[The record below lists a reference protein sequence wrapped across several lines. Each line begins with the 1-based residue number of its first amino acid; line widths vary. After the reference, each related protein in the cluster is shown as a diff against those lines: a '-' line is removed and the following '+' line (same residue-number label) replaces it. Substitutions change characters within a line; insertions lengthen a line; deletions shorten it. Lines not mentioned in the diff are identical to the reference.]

1 MNEQNFE
8 QNSGQDEITP
18 SVIKSKKKL
27 IIIIGAGIGL
37 LLIIAVITAALGS
50 ELFEGDNSKP
60 YPPLDPSLLADTKD
74 EDFDIFEY
82 KEYLQYNRVV
92 MLTDKNTGVTESIDD
107 ETYKNHGEAVALIY
121 EMLQAIIRG
130 DSEEYNSMV
139 LSSEGHYESFTQ
151 QQLYDMRITREGQTT
166 MQGKNGTYTEYVFT
180 LEYKI
185 HENNGTFKNNLLPDY
200 ARPHKIVINDSTG
213 ELLVM
218 DIIEPQY
225 KEK

>member
-1 MNEQNFE
+1 MNAQNFE
-8 QNSGQDEITP
+8 QNDGGNEKNP
-18 SVIKSKKKL
+18 PLIKSKKKL
-27 IIIIGAGIGL
+27 IIIIGVGISL
-37 LLIIAVITAALGS
+37 LLLIAVITAVLESGI
-50 ELFEGDNSKP
+50 FEEDTAKP

-82 KEYLQYNRVV
+82 KDYLNYNRVV

-107 ETYKNHGEAVALIY
+107 ETYKNHGEAIVLIY

-130 DSEEYNSMV
+130 DSEAYNSMV
-139 LSSEGHYESFTQ
+139 SSSVGHYESFTQ
-151 QQLYDMRITREGQTT
+151 QQLYDMRITRESHTT
-166 MQGKNGTYTEYVFT
+166 MKSKNGTYTEYVFT

-213 ELLVM
+213 KLLVM

>member
-1 MNEQNFE
+1 MNEHNFE
-8 QNSGQDEITP
+8 QSNGSDEKTP

-27 IIIIGAGIGL
+27 IIIIGVGIGL
-37 LLIIAVITAALGS
+37 LLIIAVMTAVLGS
-50 ELFEGDNSKP
+50 GIFDNDTSKP
-60 YPPLDPSLLADTKD
+60 YPPIDPSLLADTKD
-74 EDFDIFEY
+74 ENFDIFEY
-82 KEYLQYNRVV
+82 KEYLKYNRVV

-121 EMLQAIIRG
+121 EMLQAIIHG
-130 DSEEYNSMV
+130 DSETYNSMV
-139 LSSEGHYESFTQ
+139 AASEGHYESFTQ
-151 QQLYDMRITREGQTT
+151 QQLYDMRITRESQTT

-200 ARPHKIVINDSTG
+200 SRPHKIVINDSTG

>member
-1 MNEQNFE
+1 MNAQNFE
-8 QNSGQDEITP
+8 QNDGGNKKNP
-18 SVIKSKKKL
+18 PLIKSKKKL
-27 IIIIGAGIGL
+27 IIIIGVGIGL
-37 LLIIAVITAALGS
+37 LFLIAVMTAVLESGI
-50 ELFEGDNSKP
+50 FEEDTSKP

-82 KEYLQYNRVV
+82 KDYLNYNRVV

-107 ETYKNHGEAVALIY
+107 ETYKNHGEAVALVY
-121 EMLQAIIRG
+121 EMLQAIMRG
-130 DSEEYNSMV
+130 DSDAYNSMV
-139 LSSEGHYESFTQ
+139 SSCVGHYESFTQ
-151 QQLYDMRITREGQTT
+151 QQLYDMRITRESQTSLN
-166 MQGKNGTYTEYVFT
+166 GKNGTYSEYVFT

-213 ELLVM
+213 KLLVM
-218 DIIEPQY
+218 DIIEPRY

>member
-8 QNSGQDEITP
+8 QSNGSDEKTP

-27 IIIIGAGIGL
+27 IIIIGVGIGL
-37 LLIIAVITAALGS
+37 LLLIAVLTAALNLDIFNG
-50 ELFEGDNSKP
+50 ETSKP

-82 KEYLQYNRVV
+82 KEYLKYNRVV

-121 EMLQAIIRG
+121 EMLQAIIHG
-130 DSEEYNSMV
+130 DSETYNSMV
-139 LSSEGHYESFTQ
+139 AASEGHYESFTQ
-151 QQLYDMRITREGQTT
+151 QQLYDMRITRESQTT
-166 MQGKNGTYTEYVFT
+166 IQGKNGTYTEYVFT

-200 ARPHKIVINDSTG
+200 ARPHKLVINDSTG

-218 DIIEPQY
+218 DIVEPQY